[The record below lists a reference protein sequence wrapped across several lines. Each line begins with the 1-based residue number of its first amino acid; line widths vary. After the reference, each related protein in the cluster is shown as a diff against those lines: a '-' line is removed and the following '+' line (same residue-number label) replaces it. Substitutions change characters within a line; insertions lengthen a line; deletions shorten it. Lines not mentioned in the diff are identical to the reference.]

1 MAVDL
6 KRYAIL
12 VRMTHDSWEGVRATQ
27 PLRLA
32 ILVFLL
38 VFVPV
43 AGLLGWL
50 RPDLMSAASFPI
62 ILTASLAAWVAYRW
76 GRDHL

>member
-1 MAVDL
+1 
-6 KRYAIL
+6 
-12 VRMTHDSWEGVRATQ
+12 MTHDPWEGVRATQ
-27 PLRLA
+27 ALKLA
-32 ILVFLL
+32 ILAFLL

-43 AGLLGWL
+43 LGLLGWL
-50 RPDLMSAASFPI
+50 RPDLVGAVSFPI